1 MANLRDIRNRISSI
15 KNTQQITKAMKMVA
29 AAKLRKAQQRMS
41 ATRPYANK
49 MREVMARLVSANSSE
64 NKLLRQPDETSRV
77 LMILIGSDKG
87 LCGGFNNNLFRT
99 IELYIHD
106 HLASFNESGNLDLI
120 TVGRKSGAYFKKR
133 EYKVVD
139 SHPGFFDNL
148 TYEDTSEIMEHASQS
163 FADGEYDS
171 VYIAFNEFKTVIS
184 QNRLVEEVLPIKT
197 DLLNT
202 DNSAEKENKKIETF
216 TEYIYEPDADTILK
230 NMLPVHLNMQLWRA
244 VLESNASEQG
254 ARMAAMDNAT
264 ENAKELEQELKLR
277 YNQARQSAITTE
289 ISEIVS
295 GAAALEGN

>member
-29 AAKLRKAQQRMS
+29 AAKLRKAQQRMA

-49 MREVMARLVSANSSE
+49 MREVMSRLVSANNSD
-64 NKLLRQPDETSRV
+64 NKLLRLPTESEHV
-77 LMILIGSDKG
+77 LLIVVGSDKG
-87 LCGGFNNNLFRT
+87 LCGGFNNNLFRAV
-99 IELYIHD
+99 EMYIRE
-106 HLASFNESGNLDLI
+106 HLDSYNQSGNLDLVTI
-120 TVGRKSGAYFKKR
+120 GRKSGAYFKKR
-133 EYKVVD
+133 NYKVIE

-148 TYEDTSEIMEHASQS
+148 NYEDTSAIMGAASGK
-163 FADGEYDS
+163 FADGDYDK
-171 VYIAFNEFKTVIS
+171 VYIAFNEFKSVIS

-197 DLLNT
+197 EALSEEEHADE
-202 DNSAEKENKKIETF
+202 SKKIETF
-216 TEYIYEPDADTILK
+216 TEYIYEPDADSIL
-230 NMLPVHLNMQLWRA
+230 NSLLPVHLNMQLWRA

-295 GAAALEGN
+295 GAAALEGT